1 MRDDVEAPSLEIA
14 DFVLRLA
21 DHDLDDRAFHPLR
34 LPTQPLDFSA
44 ESLPRVGVRGGGKLH
59 LLAQNES
66 LDLSQFHLP
75 SRLDTLEHPRAG
87 DLVDAHQHRFPAM
100 PAGRAMF
107 NELPGQLLETV

>member
-1 MRDDVEAPSLEIA
+1 MRDDVESPSLEIA

-34 LPTQPLDFSA
+34 LPAQPLDFSA
-44 ESLPRVGVRGGGKLH
+44 ESLPRVGVRGGGKLR

-66 LDLSQFHLP
+66 LDLSQLCLP
-75 SRLDTLEHPRAG
+75 SRLDALEHPRAG
-87 DLVDAHQHRFPAM
+87 DLVNAHEHRFPGL

-107 NELPGQLLETV
+107 NEVPGQLVQT